1 MEKITIVDNFEQI
14 RGLLKFDSDDDFYFV
29 ELLQRK
35 KDNPDFGSN
44 NRLIKYYLI
53 DSIDYFNKVENEIKT
68 ISDATGARV
77 YINLNRRSF
86 KNISLQSM
94 KLIAQYVADG
104 NYKAIIN
111 VMTSC
116 CGKYRSE
123 TDPTWILDIDYN
135 DENFPYNNREVND
148 AILFAERQC
157 EPIGEKYKTV
167 IPTLNGQHIIIKP
180 FNLKK
185 FSEKY
190 PEIAV
195 HKNNPTLLYFNK
207 NGKNNLR

>member
-1 MEKITIVDNFEQI
+1 MNTVDNFEQI
-14 RGLLKFDSDDDFYFV
+14 RELLKFESNDDFYFV

-35 KDNPDFGSN
+35 KDNPNFGSN

-94 KLIAQYVADG
+94 RLIAQYVAD
-104 NYKAIIN
+104 NNHKAIIN
-111 VMTSC
+111 IIPSC

-123 TDPTWILDIDYN
+123 PNPTWILDVDYN
-135 DENFPYNNREVND
+135 DKDFPYNNREVNE
-148 AILFAERQC
+148 AILFAEREC

-167 IPTLNGQHIIIKP
+167 IPTLNGVHIIIKP

-190 PEIAV
+190 PGITV
-195 HKNNPTLLYFNK
+195 HKNNPTLLYFK
-207 NGKNNLR
+207 K